1 MSLRD
6 SLLATRNAA
15 DVPLT
20 PAPPTPEWPAVDGR
34 LFLGTLSEADLGSI
48 SSSGAGQEADEGL
61 FRAGLVCKV
70 LRDANANRVLQDS
83 DAPAMA
89 AKETLVMER
98 LYHAAREANGLTE
111 ENRRGFLPTAASTAQ
126 NGSPTSSPA
135 PSAAPPMS
143 TGS

>member
-6 SLLATRNAA
+6 ELLSTRNAC

-20 PAPPTPEWPAVDGR
+20 PAPALPEWPAVDGQ
-34 LFLGTLSEADLGSI
+34 LFLGTLSEADLGSL
-48 SSSGAGQEADEGL
+48 SGGDQHDEGL

-70 LRDANANRVLQDS
+70 LTDANRNRVLQDT

-111 ENRRGFLPTAASTAQ
+111 ENRRGFLAACARTAT
-126 NGSPTSSPA
+126 NGSPTCSPA
-135 PSAAPPMS
+135 PSATPGTS